1 LNGICNRIWLACAAL
16 MIAACGTTLPPRYV
30 IEHDLDGYAYRRYQ
44 KSLDIEIPVAD
55 NAATGHT
62 AAYLQRAGDNV
73 TVITAF
79 VTVYAHAASL
89 AAEVRAGLAHLPGYT
104 VTTDK
109 LAGQYVWLLT
119 SGTQERFC
127 VWPSG
132 AHLVKLGAPA
142 AGAFPEA
149 IVEAYAD
156 LYPSELDEHG
166 NARTDAASG
175 GPAKAEPGEAS
186 EPTLPASLREGAPR

>member
-1 LNGICNRIWLACAAL
+1 LKSFRHEIWLSCALLLAS
-16 MIAACGTTLPPRYV
+16 ACGSALPARYV
-30 IEHDLDGYAYRRYQ
+30 IEHDLGGYAYRRYQ

-62 AAYLQRAGDNV
+62 AAYLQRNGDDV

-89 AAEVRAGLAHLPGYT
+89 AAEVRAGLSRLPGYT

-109 LAGQYVWLLT
+109 LAGQYVWLL
-119 SGTQERFC
+119 SAGAQERFC

-132 AHLVKLGAPA
+132 AHLIKLGAPA

-166 NARTDAASG
+166 NALADAASG
-175 GPAKAEPGEAS
+175 GPAKAEPGES
-186 EPTLPASLREGAPR
+186 TEPAVPASLREGAPR